1 MAIQLIALD
10 IDGTLTS
17 KSKEVS
23 PGNIQAIA
31 EAIGAGVRV
40 IVATGR
46 GCFATRPIWRA
57 LNLHGPSIQYGGA
70 LTVDVDTEKPI
81 KMHAIDPALIH
92 EVLDFSAEIGI
103 HAQIYVDDVVIY
115 EKPSKFADKYVQ
127 KHSLP
132 FRIDPDVRKKD
143 FANVPKILAFSEI
156 ECQDEML
163 EAYRN
168 RFRGKAQVSR
178 SLPGYIEI
186 NCLNTTKG
194 AALEE
199 LAAELGI
206 PRSAVAAVG
215 DNYLDQEM
223 IEWAGTGVCV
233 ANGAESVQ
241 AVSDIVVP
249 ACDEDGVAYFIEH
262 YVLKG

>member
-1 MAIQLIALD
+1 MAIQLVALD

-23 PGNIQAIA
+23 ERNTKAVA

-46 GCFATRPIWRA
+46 GCFATRPIWRV
-57 LNLHGPSIQYGGA
+57 LDLHGPSIQYGGA

-81 KMHAIDPALIH
+81 HMHALDPKLIH

-115 EKPSKFADKYVQ
+115 EKPSKFADKYVA

-132 FRIDPDVRKKD
+132 FLIDPDIRKKD
-143 FANVPKILAFSEI
+143 FFNVPKILAFSEI

-163 EAYRN
+163 EAYRE
-168 RFRGKAQVSR
+168 RFRGIAQVSR

-199 LAAELGI
+199 LAAGLGV
-206 PRSAVAAVG
+206 PREAVAAVG

-233 ANGAESVQ
+233 EDGAESVK
-241 AVSDIVVP
+241 AASDVVVP
-249 ACDEDGVAYFIEH
+249 ACDDDGVAYFIEH
-262 YVLKG
+262 YVL